1 MLIQLNDGV
10 PFGHPVDE
18 NNFRM
23 LFRNT
28 SFPDKLTPEIVEPY
42 GFGVFQYTQPPSPKK
57 FSKIVEVTPEK
68 GEDGIFYQK
77 WKSVGMTASEKEA
90 ITEEQKFRVRE
101 ERNFRLQS
109 TDWMLLPDVSFEE
122 EEYRKIT
129 RYRKNLRNITLQ
141 KDFPWKVDW
150 PTLDLDN

>member
-1 MLIQLNDGV
+1 MLIQLNDGI

-28 SFPDKLTPEIVEPY
+28 SFPDKLTSEIVEPY
-42 GFGVFQYTQPPSPKK
+42 GFGVFQYTEPPSPKK
-57 FSKIVEVTPEK
+57 FSKIIEIIPER

-101 ERNFRLQS
+101 ERNLRLQS
-109 TDWMLLPDVSFEE
+109 SDWMVLSDVEFDPEE
-122 EEYRKIT
+122 LEKIKKYRKS
-129 RYRKNLRNITLQ
+129 LRNITKQ
-141 KDFPWKVDW
+141 KNFPWNVDW
-150 PTLDLDN
+150 PILNLEN

>member
-18 NNFRM
+18 SNFRM

-42 GFGVFQYTQPPSPKK
+42 GFGIYQHTTPPKPRK
-57 FSKIVEVTPEK
+57 FSKIIEITPEK

-90 ITEEQKFRVRE
+90 LTAEQEFRIRE
-101 ERNFRLQS
+101 ERNVRIQS
-109 TDWMLLPDVSFEE
+109 TDWMLLPDTDFNDNELQKIKK
-122 EEYRKIT
+122 YR
-129 RYRKNLRNITLQ
+129 RSLRNITIQ
-141 KDFPWKVDW
+141 KDFPWKVNW
-150 PTLDLDN
+150 PTLDLD